1 MAIIKGTYKVL
12 NNQGTYDT
20 VYMTTNASQVIQTED
35 REFVTPAQKIK
46 WDGKAEGT
54 HKHVSSDITDATNAN
69 TANKIVKR
77 DSNGNFSAG
86 TITATL
92 SGNASSATKLATART
107 INGVAFDGTANI
119 TIKADPNSHNHDDLY
134 KRKTDDYKI
143 TPKKLVSGENINAL
157 YQSGFYV
164 SDSDAIS
171 SSIVGTPSNKGFASE
186 VREIYG
192 SGASGR
198 QIQIATVRET
208 NEIFVRSKPENG
220 TWTSWTKQAL
230 ANHNHD
236 SSYAAKSH
244 THTSSQISDATNANT
259 ANMIVKRDGNG
270 NFSAGTITAS
280 LSGNAST
287 ATKWKTARNVAI
299 GNATKPMDGTANVSF
314 SLSEIGAASSNHT
327 HTLLIANATAIGS
340 GKNLNDYQTPGAY
353 YQDSNAN
360 ASTANNYPEA
370 QAGSLIV
377 YKAAGIIQEYKVYNS
392 SRVYIRSYYNGTWTA
407 WTKEYNTANKPT
419 ANEIGAAPTSHN
431 HNTGNVTALTG
442 YSKPSSTSALSTSD
456 TLNTALGKLEKAL
469 DGKSN
474 SHSHPYRPDTWVP
487 SWSDI
492 TGKPSTF
499 NPASHTHGANEI
511 NKMTNY
517 AKGTTT
523 SAIAA
528 TDTLNQAI
536 SKLEVAL
543 DGKSNTHTHP
553 YRSNTWVPAWSDV
566 TNKPTF
572 ATVATSGSYADLTNK
587 PTIHT
592 INDSTTT
599 STTNTWSAK
608 KINDSL
614 AGKAASSH
622 THAVADITGLGSA
635 ATLTAGTSANNV
647 LKLDSAGKVPVSVLP
662 SIAINETFT
671 AADQAAALKLTVE
684 VGDVVIVT
692 ADAKTYICVDKSKTV
707 FDEKFKALSSGTDT
721 ITKVE
726 VENLLK
732 NKVDKV
738 SGKGLSTNDFTAAYK
753 TKLDGIAAN
762 ANNYVHPNDA
772 NTRHVTDAQIS
783 SWNGKAAGNHNHDS
797 VYVKQSTGGNISI
810 HADSDASTTTEN
822 LTLRAGHNVLQI
834 TSSGGGSTVTQGAD
848 KLTFNGNIVYH
859 AGRKPTAS
867 EIGAASSS
875 HTHSYLPLSGGTLTG
890 RLTMNTAGAIFPTTG
905 GPWIA
910 GKTTTNVIQFT
921 NSISGNYHPF
931 IRYNVHNGNV
941 SNIGA
946 IDNKIGFWG
955 FLSATTANQTDAHAY
970 LDIGNG
976 TFYAKTFSGALSG
989 NASTVTTL
997 QNARTINGTSFN
1009 GSANITTANWGT
1021 GRTIT
1026 IGNTGKTV
1034 NGSANVSWSLSEIG
1048 AAAVSHGN
1056 HVPAVQTADARKFL
1070 RNDNTW
1076 QSLPTASTSATGIV
1090 QLTDSTSSTSTTTA
1104 ATANSVKLAYDLANS
1119 KANSSHS
1126 HTNMASRGRVTA
1138 EEAKTRPAASGLS
1151 MTEAYNN
1158 GYPTTYG
1165 NVMTMKGSG
1174 DGQLLIGWSGT
1185 SGAHAP
1191 AYIRSNRDTSDAN
1204 WSGWAQIYTTAHK
1217 PSLTDLGIA
1226 TLTRGSYLT
1235 GSNYNGT
1242 GNTTWAVDA
1251 STTATASKVVARD
1264 GSGDVHCRL
1273 VRSEYANQS
1282 TISGAIAFRTNNSTD
1297 NYVRFCSDTTAIRT
1311 FLNTYSKSE
1320 TYTRSEMDNRYRQK
1334 SDLVFTDTISIVT
1347 PSA

>member
-35 REFVTPAQKIK
+35 REFVTPAQKVK

-119 TIKADPNSHNHDDLY
+119 TIKADPNSHNHDNLY

-164 SDSDAIS
+164 SDSDSIS
-171 SSIVGTPSNKGFASE
+171 SSIVGTPSNKGFALE

-671 AADQAAALKLTVE
+671 AADKAAALKLTVE
-684 VGDVVIVT
+684 VGDIVIVT

-726 VENLLK
+726 VENLLN

-772 NTRHVTDAQIS
+772 NTRHVTDAEKS
-783 SWNGKAAGNHNHDS
+783 TWNGKAAGNHNHDS
-797 VYVKQSTGGNISI
+797 VYLKLAGGTVSGAITKNGSGAGFIIANGTSRTMVY
-810 HADSDASTTTEN
+810 ASTTAGEHLFGGNNNNTEEMN
-822 LTLRAGHNVLQI
+822 DYIRI
-834 TSSGGGSTVTQGAD
+834 GSN
-848 KLTFNGNIVYH
+848 KLKFKTEGNEYDIYH
-859 AGRKPTAS
+859 AGNKPTPSA
-867 EIGAASSS
+867 IGAASSS
-875 HTHSYLPLSGGTLTG
+875 HTHNKLKGTKNSTVAPATEEGVLRYDYNISSNVAGNMPNINNANGILTV
-890 RLTMNTAGAIFPTTG
+890 NTHEGNYYSQLGFSSNGNLYHRAFNGAALDSTTA
-905 GPWIA
+905 WKQLA
-910 GKTTTNVIQFT
+910 FT
-921 NSISGNYHPF
+921 NSSI
-931 IRYNVHNGNV
+931 
-941 SNIGA
+941 
-946 IDNKIGFWG
+946 
-955 FLSATTANQTDAHAY
+955 T
-970 LDIGNG
+970 
-976 TFYAKTFSGALSG
+976 G
-989 NASTVTTL
+989 NAATATKL
-997 QNARTINGTSFN
+997 QTARTINGTNFD
-1009 GSANITTANWGT
+1009 GSGNITTANWGT

-1126 HTNMASRGRVTA
+1126 HTNMASRGRVAA

-1158 GYPTTYG
+1158 GYPTPYG

-1191 AYIRSNRDTSDAN
+1191 AYIRSKRDTGDAN

>member
-164 SDSDAIS
+164 SDSDSIS
-171 SSIVGTPSNKGFASE
+171 SSIVGTPSNKGFALE

-220 TWTSWTKQAL
+220 EWTSWTKQAL

-259 ANMIVKRDGNG
+259 ANMIVKRDGSG

-287 ATKWKTARNVAI
+287 STKWKTARNVAI

-327 HTLLIANATAIGS
+327 HSLLIANATAIGS

-431 HNTGNVTALTG
+431 HNTGSVTALTG

-511 NKMTNY
+511 SKMTNY
-517 AKGTTT
+517 TKGTTT

-671 AADQAAALKLTVE
+671 AADKAAALKLTVE
-684 VGDVVIVT
+684 VGDIVIVT

-726 VENLLK
+726 VENLLN

-797 VYVKQSTGGNISI
+797 VYVKQATGGNISI
-810 HADSDASTTTEN
+810 HADSDSSTTTEN
-822 LTLRAGHNVLQI
+822 LTLKAGHNVLQI

-890 RLTMNTAGAIFPTTG
+890 SIKYSGGGYNGNAIAIEAGDANGAYIGIGAGGLTIIGSGESTAAVRANYEATNESMIVASDQGVHFFTG
-905 GPWIA
+905 IQNGYA
-910 GKTTTNVIQFT
+910 NKKTVTITAEGVIQAPQ
-921 NSISGNYHPF
+921 G
-931 IRYNVHNGNV
+931 V
-941 SNIGA
+941 
-946 IDNKIGFWG
+946 
-955 FLSATTANQTDAHAY
+955 
-970 LDIGNG
+970 
-976 TFYAKTFSGALSG
+976 SG
-989 NASTVTTL
+989 NASTATTL

-1138 EEAKTRPAASGLS
+1138 EETTTRPAASGLS
-1151 MTEAYNN
+1151 MTEVYNN

-1191 AYIRSNRDTSDAN
+1191 AYIRSKRDTSDAN

-1251 STTATASKVVARD
+1251 TTAATASKVVARD